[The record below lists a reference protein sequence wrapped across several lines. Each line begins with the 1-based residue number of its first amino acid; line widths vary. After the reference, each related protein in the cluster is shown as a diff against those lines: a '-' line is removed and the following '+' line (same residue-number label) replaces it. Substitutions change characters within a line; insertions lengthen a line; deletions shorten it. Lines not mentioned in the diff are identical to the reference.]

1 MQLFLTDKNG
11 VINFLQIDCLKQD
24 VGSGNILESVPA
36 HLPRDVY
43 MCPVHDIIGGFLK
56 VIPVKKHT
64 LLHMEKIKKRYQ
76 EMIKIDRQLLYL
88 TLENQSWISLMSLIT
103 RDLI

>member
-24 VGSGNILESVPA
+24 VGSGNILESIPA

-43 MCPVHDIIGGFLK
+43 MCPVHDTIGGFLK

-88 TLENQSWISLMSLIT
+88 TLENQS
-103 RDLI
+103 